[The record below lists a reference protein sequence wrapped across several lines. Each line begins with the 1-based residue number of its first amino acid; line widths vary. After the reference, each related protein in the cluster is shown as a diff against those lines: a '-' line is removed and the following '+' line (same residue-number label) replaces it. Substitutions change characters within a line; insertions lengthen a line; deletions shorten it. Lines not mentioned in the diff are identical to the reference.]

1 MSFTQRLKT
10 RFILPQI
17 TNERFLSTYVY
28 AQQIHVLLMDLN
40 FFEVIQEK
48 LEFINARLY
57 IV

>member
-40 FFEVIQEK
+40 CFWSYSRKIRV
-48 LEFINARLY
+48 Y
-57 IV
+57 